1 MNPYKNNDFKAFLA
15 SIPLSEIERQNRLQT
30 EENEK
35 VHNEF
40 IEGLKVGKCFLCGG
54 QMESFD
60 VNKPCFHWFTYP
72 SGIKKKYFESYLE
85 NPIGFFQLDSYFR
98 WLANTENPI
107 GNINDLKD
115 ETSKTSYIET
125 TYKYKNIEWTLT
137 IGHTDKDGHPNSTV
151 GATPHYHIQMKVDGR
166 VFLRFNDYHIPFPDS
181 DLFMIE
187 MFEQAADKVQVAH
200 SYGYGAGII
209 EDDEILQCIDD
220 VLKVSDNVENA
231 IFNREIMII
240 ARDGNKIPDKMIRS
254 AYEESKIT
262 KKSVAKIMERLLDEA
277 SIKADIISTFT
288 PTKRIPEMSKRSG
301 KK

>member
-1 MNPYKNNDFKAFLA
+1 MNPYRNNDFRAFLD

-54 QMESFD
+54 QMDSFD

-85 NPIGFFQLDSYFR
+85 KTIGFFQLDSYFR
-98 WLANTENPI
+98 WLANTEKPI

-115 ETSKTSYIET
+115 ETSTTSYLET
-125 TYKYKNIEWTLT
+125 TYKYKDIEWAFS
-137 IGHTDKDGHPNSTV
+137 IGHTDKEGHPNSMV
-151 GATPHYHIQMKVDGR
+151 GSKPHYHIQMKVGGR
-166 VFLRFNDYHIPFPDS
+166 VFLKFNDFHIPFPDS
-181 DLFMIE
+181 DLFMVE
-187 MFEQAADKVQVAH
+187 MFEQAADRVQIAH

-209 EDDEILQCIDD
+209 EDDEILKNIDD
-220 VLKVSDNVENA
+220 VLKVSDDAENA
-231 IFNREIMII
+231 VFNREIMIV
-240 ARDGNKIPDKMIRS
+240 ARDGNKIPDRMIKI
-254 AYEESKIT
+254 AYEESKST
-262 KKSVAKIMERLLDEA
+262 KQSVAKIMQRLLDEA
-277 SIKADIISTFT
+277 NISADIISTLY
-288 PTKRIPEMSKRSG
+288 PTSRVPEMAKRSG